1 MWGGYMNY
9 NKCTKINPQV
19 SLTIMS
25 RDYKGFG
32 TSKELSNGVIV
43 GKREEN

>member
-1 MWGGYMNY
+1 MWGGYFNY
-9 NKCTKINPQV
+9 NKYGAINPNT

-43 GKREEN
+43 GKRKED